1 MSDGRRSLYPA
12 SQLTFWM
19 VCPGRPSHPN
29 SVVVLLLVPV
39 RCCKRDFHT
48 RGGSRQR
55 ASGRAGIIIRRRR
68 PPQQQQQQ
76 QQQNKTEM
84 DGDRDQPIFLA
95 AGGDTTGS
103 VSTARRL
110 CPRGRRVRTN
120 FSTSRKSRSTRPP
133 RETLRRETSRFW
145 TISKKNR
152 DRASRRRRLHHH
164 PQLSLARIPQGHE
177 VTRGGEMCEASDE
190 EHEAMDGNRPSTPF
204 DNHGSTHLV
213 TAAAACV
220 WTFPPLPPSRPGPPT
235 PGRAEI

>member
-1 MSDGRRSLYPA
+1 
-12 SQLTFWM
+12 M
-19 VCPGRPSHPN
+19 VCPGRPSRPN

-76 QQQNKTEM
+76 NKAEM

-120 FSTSRKSRSTRPP
+120 FSTSRKSPSTRPP

-145 TISKKNR
+145 TISKK
-152 DRASRRRRLHHH
+152 
-164 PQLSLARIPQGHE
+164 RIETAP
-177 VTRGGEMCEASDE
+177 
-190 EHEAMDGNRPSTPF
+190 
-204 DNHGSTHLV
+204 
-213 TAAAACV
+213 AAAAAFTTTHNSLLPGYPRVMRLQGKKRCAKRAMKNMKRWMATV
-220 WTFPPLPPSRPGPPT
+220 RAPHSTTTGQLILSPPPPPVSRPSSPLPPSRPGPPT
-235 PGRAEI
+235 PGGAEI